1 MILIRLRNTSILLVR
16 FGLVNL
22 SWINVISTIILEKI
36 SQVDYGYVIYDTN
49 ALVEFKRTLWYNSDH
64 PAVRKM
70 IDLSDINVN
79 NISDD
84 EIVDGAA
91 AISDDFDWK
100 LFEEKTFGSTT
111 HHNYKK
117 ELDDTNKSIKELQ
130 ETTALQK
137 KCLKP
142 WTAY

>member
-100 LFEEKTFGSTT
+100 LLEEKTFGSTT
-111 HHNYKK
+111 HHDYKK
-117 ELDDTNKSIKELQ
+117 ELDEMNKSIKELQ
-130 ETTALQK
+130 ETMVLQK